1 LEEENLV
8 KKTCKELGI
17 TQKQLAEKLG
27 ISDRTLSKYATNKIP
42 KNIENHL
49 KLILENKKQKDVF
62 KNLKSSILE
71 VQNQIEQ

>member
-17 TQKQLAEKLG
+17 TQKQLAEKIG

>member
-17 TQKQLAEKLG
+17 TQKELAKKLG

-49 KLILENKKQKDVF
+49 KLIVENKKQKDVF

-71 VQNQIEQ
+71 VQNQIE